1 MSKINDNQKRIY
13 NSHLAI
19 SRKVKNLPFKQKQN
33 FDNLDENKL
42 IILNKLEKFFNSN
55 KNVDIDYFFIAPYK
69 IFPDDTYYTLE
80 YYITLKAITCYTNYM
95 KAISAED
102 PDSSE
107 SLMRFSNSLKFIFSF
122 CKENNISLEEYR
134 TYSIGTLP
142 SFIEHLKNHKINY
155 YTLHA
160 LTFSKIDVDSDILN
174 FAFGDFWKTFQITRN
189 KFQSSKKIKTFG
201 KQAIDKINQNL
212 KKQ

>member
-42 IILNKLEKFFNSN
+42 IILNKLEKF
-55 KNVDIDYFFIAPYK
+55 
-69 IFPDDTYYTLE
+69 
-80 YYITLKAITCYTNYM
+80 
-95 KAISAED
+95 SAED

-134 TYSIGTLP
+134 TYAIGTLP